1 LTRAIDGVT
10 SWLVTVPEAGFF
22 AKGFDALNPRKAKPL
37 LDASV

>member
-10 SWLVTVPEAGFF
+10 SWLVAVPEAGFF